1 MKKLVIIAVFFIAL
15 ISCNKDRFQTKPQIS
30 IKSYNTKALERGKEL
45 IIKLDYTD
53 KEGDLGGGRLVY
65 IPKRLNRR
73 PIPNGGTI
81 LDSASNFLAGDFPD
95 TDKGELQLKLE
106 YNALKTAAAENDTLI
121 YRFVLV
127 DKAGNKS
134 DTISSD
140 QFVILQ

>member
-1 MKKLVIIAVFFIAL
+1 MKKLVIIAVLFIAL
-15 ISCNKDRFQTKPQIS
+15 ISCNKDKFQTKPQIS
-30 IKSYNTKALERGKEL
+30 IKSYNTKALEKNKDF
-45 IIKLDYTD
+45 IIKFDYTD

-81 LDSASNFLAGDFPD
+81 LDSAINALSDDFPN
-95 TDKGELQLKLE
+95 TDKGELELKLQWGF
-106 YNALKTAAAENDTLI
+106 LKTAATENDTLV